1 MELKDLRCFIFV
13 YEAKGFGRAAE
24 ALNTTQSNVSA
35 RIRKLETFL
44 GTPLFER
51 LHRRIVPTVKGEKLY
66 RYAKEAIASADRAIE
81 VMRNDSE
88 AA

>member
-1 MELKDLRCFIFV
+1 MELKDLRWFIFV

-35 RIRKLETFL
+35 RIRKLELFL
-44 GTPLFER
+44 GTPLFLR
-51 LHRRIVPTVKGEKLY
+51 LHRSIAPTAKGEKLY
-66 RYAKEAIASADRAIE
+66 RYAKDVIARADRVVEAIRG
-81 VMRNDSE
+81 NDE